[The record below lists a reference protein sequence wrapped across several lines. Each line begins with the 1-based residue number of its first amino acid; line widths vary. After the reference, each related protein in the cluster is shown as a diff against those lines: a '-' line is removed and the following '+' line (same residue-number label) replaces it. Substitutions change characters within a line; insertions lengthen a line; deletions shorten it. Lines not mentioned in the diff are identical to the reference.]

1 MLNINLDFDKPCYI
15 YFNDGS
21 SIKGI
26 IIGFSIFIFSPDW
39 IKLRTKNSL
48 IHINTH
54 YIKTISY
61 HD

>member
-1 MLNINLDFDKPCYI
+1 MINLNLDFEKPCHI
-15 YFNDGS
+15 YFVDGS
-21 SIKGI
+21 TIKGTI
-26 IIGFSIFIFSPDW
+26 TGFSLFILSPDW